1 MKDKVLIAVLVV
13 LLGGLVL
20 WRMDVGSKIADF
32 ARNSSSTTTDSSE
45 DGKMVLAPV
54 AIRATM

>member
-32 ARNSSSTTTDSSE
+32 ARNS
-45 DGKMVLAPV
+45 
-54 AIRATM
+54 